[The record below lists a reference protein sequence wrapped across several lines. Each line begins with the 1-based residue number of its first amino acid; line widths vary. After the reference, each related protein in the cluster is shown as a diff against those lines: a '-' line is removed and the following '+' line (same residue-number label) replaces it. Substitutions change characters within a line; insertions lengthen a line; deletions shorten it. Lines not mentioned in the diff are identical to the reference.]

1 GVSTLAFE
9 VEGGRDW
16 QEQVRSEFRWLDRG
30 IPAAYDRCLELLV
43 GLLGDRRALRFFR
56 QHLTLPH
63 ADPRRGYLKQFTCIV
78 SSLGVV
84 DAPEV
89 LELLDSLSVHG
100 KPEQLSMGLI
110 VTGTGLTLGVIPPN
124 HVFDAA
130 AIARLMDRVM
140 QRLVE

>member
-1 GVSTLAFE
+1 LE
-9 VEGGRDW
+9 RR
-16 QEQVRSEFRWLDRG
+16 EQVRREFRWLDRD

-78 SSLGVV
+78 SSLGVM
-84 DAPEV
+84 DAPEIV
-89 LELLDSLSVHG
+89 EHLDSLSVHG
-100 KPEQLSMGLI
+100 KSEHLSMGLI
-110 VTGTGLTLGVIPPN
+110 VTGTGLTLDVIPPN

-130 AIARLMDRVM
+130 SIARLMDRVM
-140 QRLVE
+140 ERLVE